1 MRMATP
7 PENVKLTNL
16 LRTSGAS
23 GAARRR
29 VMELLKR
36 SRLLLE
42 VLSESDLSVLA
53 TRDEEGL
60 IVVPVFSCVDEARA
74 SPSLAATMTIAV
86 VPAAEIFRRALSTG
100 VSYILV
106 NPASCRW
113 RLSRPEIEAL
123 ALGSMPVVTA
133 SNTLESRIEKE
144 IAAYKSRTGDL
155 MGSRYLNNFYG
166 HLPGGFYR
174 RIDVIGLNRPYTNP
188 GAGKRRK
195 EMSFAQFHE
204 LIDRLIVELDV
215 DLTKIKRLHEGH
227 NDDAFQ
233 NILPLYVRLRNEGFK
248 HYPDLTA

>member
-1 MRMATP
+1 MPTP
-7 PENVKLTNL
+7 PANMKLTRL
-16 LRTSGAS
+16 LRKLGTKPGAVR
-23 GAARRR
+23 GQ
-29 VMELLKR
+29 VLELLKR

-42 VLSESDLSVLA
+42 VLSEGDLSVLA

-60 IVVPVFSCVDEARA
+60 IVVPVFSCADEARA
-74 SPSLAATMTIAV
+74 SLSSSSAMTIAV

-123 ALGSMPVVTA
+123 VLGRVPVVTA
-133 SNTLESRIEKE
+133 SNTLESRIERE
-144 IAAYKSRTGDL
+144 IEAYKRRTGDL
-155 MGSRYLNNFYG
+155 MESRYLNNFYG

-204 LIDRLIVELDV
+204 LIDRLIVELGV
-215 DLTKIKRLHEGH
+215 DLTKITRLHEGKDD
-227 NDDAFQ
+227 DDAYR
-233 NILPLYVRLRNEGFK
+233 NILPLYVRLRKEGFK

>member
-1 MRMATP
+1 MRMTTP

-23 GAARRR
+23 ALARRR
-29 VMELLKR
+29 VIELLKR

-60 IVVPVFSCVDEARA
+60 IVVPVFSCADEARA
-74 SPSLAATMTIAV
+74 SLPTTSVMTIAV
-86 VPAAEIFRRALSTG
+86 VPAVEIFRRALLTG
-100 VSYILV
+100 VSYILI

-113 RLSRPEIEAL
+113 RLSRREIETLVRARVP
-123 ALGSMPVVTA
+123 AADPS
-133 SNTLESRIEKE
+133 TLESRIEKE
-144 IAAYKSRTGDL
+144 LDSYKRRTGDL
-155 MGSRYLNNFYG
+155 VECHFLNNFYG

-174 RIDVIGLNRPYTNP
+174 HLALIGLNRPYTNP

-204 LIDRLIVELDV
+204 LIDRLIAELGI
-215 DLTKIKRLHEGH
+215 DLTKIARLHEGID
-227 NDDAFQ
+227 DDAYRS
-233 NILPLYVRLRNEGFK
+233 ILPLYIRLRKEGFK